1 MKKLLLVSMLVLGGI
16 SSFARDNTYNERRD
30 IVKPV
35 EENIDKM
42 SRYTHEEWQQDK
54 ELTKENIQKYSE
66 FHRELEEMD
75 RGHENR

>member
-1 MKKLLLVSMLVLGGI
+1 MKKLLLVSMLVLGSL

-35 EENIDKM
+35 EQNMDKM
-42 SRYTHEEWQQDK
+42 SRYSHEEWEQDI
-54 ELTKENIQKYSE
+54 EVTRGNIQNYSE
-66 FHRELEEMD
+66 FHRELDTMD